1 MTRNPLR
8 KRLRHNLL
16 LFITG
21 GFFLVTAIIIIWLS
35 SLTVPDLK
43 SFEDRQIA
51 LSTKIYDRTGE
62 VVLYDLHQ
70 DVKRTAVPFSDMG
83 SYIKNA
89 TVAIEDSEFYQHNG
103 IRISSIFRA
112 ILANLTSA
120 SFSQGGSTITQQ
132 IVKNALLTN
141 EKTITRKLKEWVL
154 SLKIEQILSKEDI
167 LSLYLNE
174 SPYGGNIYGIEEA
187 SQTFFGK
194 HAKDLSLL
202 ESGYL
207 AAIPQAPTY
216 YSPYGKNLDKLE
228 ERKNLVLSRMKDLHF
243 ISDSEYD
250 EAKKETAVWKPQEA
264 KGIKAPHFVFFIR
277 DYLAEKYGED
287 ALLSGGLRVITTL
300 DYEMQ
305 QKAEEVVK
313 KYALINA
320 QKYKATN
327 AGLVSIDPKTGQ
339 ILAMVGSRDYFDKE
353 IDGAFNITTA
363 KRQPGSSFKPFVYAT
378 AFMRGFTPDTILFD
392 VPTEFNPGCNPYGKT
407 YGSTNQKNCY
417 MPQNFTETNNGPMTL
432 RNAFAQSI
440 NVIAVKMLYLVGI
453 DNSIKTAEDMGI
465 RSLGTAKD
473 YGLTLVL
480 GGGEVRPLDMA
491 SAYGVFA
498 NSGVRNP
505 ATGILRVENKD
516 NEVLEEHKDNN
527 GGEVIPKQIALQ
539 INDILSDNEARA
551 PMFGKKSNLYIENR
565 QVAVKTGTTNSYRD
579 AWIIGYTPSFVTA
592 IWVGNN
598 DNTPMADKASSTLS
612 GPMWNEYMRAILS
625 KYPNESFEKP
635 AQIIGYEN
643 LKPLR
648 RGIWR
653 GGESFV
659 VDKISGLLATE
670 FTPTETREEK
680 VISNVHD
687 ILYWINKDDPLGPLP
702 IDPKQDP
709 QFNNWETA
717 VQNWWASHSYLY
729 SQNSPIKPTEY
740 DNIHTEQSKPQ
751 IIITSPIGSTSVGI
765 NYPIMVSTT
774 MSGQYP
780 PQKMD
785 VFINGNYIGTS
796 SNYPFGYSFTP
807 NELYGINPG
816 DDLEIRTVLYDS
828 VYNQNESSVNISV
841 VE

>member
-1 MTRNPLR
+1 MVQNHFR
-8 KRLRHNLL
+8 KRLKHNLL

-21 GFFLVTAIIIIWLS
+21 GFFLVCAIVIIWLS

-62 VVLYDLHQ
+62 IVLYDLHQ
-70 DVKRTAVPFSDMG
+70 DVKRTAIPFSDMG
-83 SYIKNA
+83 SYVKNA

-103 IRISSIFRA
+103 IRLTSIFRA

-154 SLKIEQILSKEDI
+154 SLKIERVLSKEDI

-194 HAKDLSLL
+194 HAKDLTLL
-202 ESGYL
+202 EASYL
-207 AAIPQAPTY
+207 AAIPQAPTF

-228 ERKNLVLSRMKDLHF
+228 ERKNLVLSRMKELHF

-250 EAKKETAVWKPQEA
+250 EAKKETVVWKPQEA

-287 ALLSGGLRVITTL
+287 ALMAGGLKVITTL
-300 DYEMQ
+300 DYTIQ
-305 QKAEEVVK
+305 QKAEETVK

-378 AFMRGFTPDTILFD
+378 AFMKGYTPETVLFD
-392 VPTEFNPGCNPYGKT
+392 VPTEFNPGCNAYGKT
-407 YGSTNQKNCY
+407 YGSTSQKNCY
-417 MPQNFTETNNGPMTL
+417 MPQNFTGENNGPMTI

-453 DNSIKTAEDMGI
+453 DNAIKTAEDMGI

-505 ATGILRVENKD
+505 ATGILKVENKD
-516 NEVLEEHKDNN
+516 GDVLEEYQDNN

-539 INDILSDNEARA
+539 INDILSDNDARA
-551 PMFGKKSNLYIENR
+551 PMFGKKSSLYIEGR
-565 QVAVKTGTTNSYRD
+565 DVAVKTGTTNSYRD

-598 DNTPMADKASSTLS
+598 DNTPMAEKASSTLS
-612 GPMWNEYMRAILS
+612 GPMWNEYMRAILP

-635 AQIIGYEN
+635 SQISGYEN
-643 LKPLR
+643 LKPVL
-648 RGIWR
+648 RGIWQ

-659 VDKISGLLATE
+659 IDKISGFLATE
-670 FTPTETREEK
+670 FTPTETRDEK
-680 VISNVHD
+680 IISSVHD
-687 ILYWINKDDPLGPLP
+687 ILYWINKDDPLGPIP
-702 IDPKQDP
+702 SNPKEDP
-709 QFNNWETA
+709 QFNNWETS
-717 VQNWWASHSYLY
+717 VQNWWSSHSYLY
-729 SQNSPIKPTEY
+729 PQSSPIKPSEY
-740 DNIHTEQSKPQ
+740 DNIHTEQSKPV
-751 IIITSPIGSTSVGI
+751 ITITSPVNSTVVGI
-765 NYPIMVSTT
+765 NNTINVSAT
-774 MSGQYP
+774 MTGQYP

-785 VFINGNYIGTS
+785 VFANGNYIGTS
-796 SNYPFGYSFTP
+796 NSYPFNYSFTP
-807 NELYGINPG
+807 SEISGISAG
-816 DDLEIRTVLYDS
+816 DDLEIRAVIYDS
-828 VYNQNESSVNISV
+828 VYNQNESSVNVSIQ
-841 VE
+841 